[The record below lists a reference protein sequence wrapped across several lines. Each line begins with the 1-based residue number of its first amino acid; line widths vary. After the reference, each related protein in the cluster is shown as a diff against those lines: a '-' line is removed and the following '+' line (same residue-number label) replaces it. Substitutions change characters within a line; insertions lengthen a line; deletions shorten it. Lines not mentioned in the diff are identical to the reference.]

1 MLRVCSEPGQPVS
14 QMLEGDLFENIEAGV
29 PPARFTSWTHNDFAV
44 NRNFWTQQPTS
55 QSEAIRVKNLVCLS
69 EILMSKGVTHWLFGN
84 SLRGAVYHGN
94 LLPDHDDDLG
104 IDAED
109 WALWGEQLT
118 AELERHGF
126 FRIRENSEMASFLR
140 DGRYI
145 DLVFFR
151 FRRFLCSYGNK
162 TFPASAFIPVRY
174 VHVRGHSIPVPQQSR
189 FIILWNLVITPAMRR
204 VSFLRLLTRPRLFA
218 FQLRKFLSRFLS
230 TRPSL
235 VAFMPRSLSRLV
247 GLELVEYSMERF
259 LNLYLEPADSFNLWW
274 RKMHLDLVTDGGR
287 FLQLG
292 AMFDH
297 LAEKDLISFSEANV
311 IETNT
316 AERFGEPVSSNY
328 LFWRSGNNYFLY
340 PVIFGFRKNVVP
352 YNRANDYIS
361 NSHGQPP
368 LYSAGYYRHLERM
381 TPEEIGAFLRR
392 NPIEVSEGAIVSG
405 KHRALAVLGE
415 LLRGNRLP
423 AVWVLEKKDF
433 G

>member
-1 MLRVCSEPGQPVS
+1 MSSKPRKLVS

-44 NRNFWTQQPTS
+44 NRNFWTQQPRN
-55 QSEAIRVKNLVCLS
+55 QSEAIRVANLVCLS
-69 EILMSKGVTHWLFGN
+69 EVLMRKGVTHWLFGN
-84 SLRGAVYHGN
+84 SLRGAVDHGN

-104 IDAED
+104 INAED

-126 FRIRENSEMASFLR
+126 FCIRENSEMASFLR

-162 TFPASAFIPVRY
+162 RFPASAFLPVRY
-174 VHVRGHSIPVPQQSR
+174 VQVSGHSIPVPQRSR
-189 FIILWNLVITPAMRR
+189 LIIWWNLVVTPAMRR

-218 FQLRKFLSRFLS
+218 SQSRKFLSRFLS
-230 TRPSL
+230 RRSSL
-235 VAFMPRSLSRLV
+235 VAILPRSLTRLA
-247 GLELVEYSMERF
+247 GLELVEYSIERF
-259 LNLYLEPADSFNLWW
+259 LKLYLEPADSFNLWW

-287 FLQLG
+287 VLQLG
-292 AMFDH
+292 AMFDY
-297 LAEKDLISFSEANV
+297 LAGKDLISFSEANV
-311 IETNT
+311 IETNM
-316 AERFGEPVSSNY
+316 AEKFQEPISSNY
-328 LFWRSGNNYFLY
+328 FFWRSGNNYFLY

-381 TPEEIGAFLRR
+381 TPKETVAFLRR

-415 LLRGNRLP
+415 LLRGNRLR